1 MVCSNCEVRNRERAN
16 FCRDCGARLGQNPS
30 TGSTNLGYGDN
41 AWREG
46 AINFKDAVESWS
58 MEKKLLAIASVAVL
72 FIFLLVG
79 FSLGGSTGGN
89 RVDEVRACNFFTDGY
104 KVAMSEN
111 GSAYGMQVW
120 RDAAREGA
128 KYADGQLAFEL
139 NRFARGGPSSTDAQ
153 LNINEMCF

>member
-1 MVCSNCEVRNRERAN
+1 MICSNCELSNRERAN
-16 FCRDCGARLGQNPS
+16 FCRDCGVRLVQTHGKES
-30 TGSTNLGYGDN
+30 TPLGYGDIS
-41 AWREG
+41 WRER
-46 AINFKDAVESWS
+46 AISFKDAVESWS
-58 MEKKLLAIASVAVL
+58 MEKKLIAIASVAVL

-79 FSLGGSTGGN
+79 LSSGGNTGGN
-89 RVDEVRACNFFTDGY
+89 RVDVVRACNFFTDGY

-139 NRFARGGPSSTDAQ
+139 KRFASGGPGSTDAQ
-153 LNINEMCF
+153 LNINEICF